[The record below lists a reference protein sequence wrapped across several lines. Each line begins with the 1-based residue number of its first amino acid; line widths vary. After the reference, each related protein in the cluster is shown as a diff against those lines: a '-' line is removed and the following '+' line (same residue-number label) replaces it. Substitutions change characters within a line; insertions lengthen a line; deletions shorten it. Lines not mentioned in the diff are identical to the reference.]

1 MTKPTDSFGDRLMAA
16 IRDRESR
23 VVLGLDP
30 HLQLFP
36 SPLADAAASTDRETV
51 AAAVERFCVEVLE
64 TAAEVVAAVK
74 PQIAFFERL
83 GPPGWAVLE
92 RVCRRARRAGTLV
105 IADAKRGD
113 IGSTAKAYADY
124 LLGTSE
130 GLGGLDAD
138 AMTASPYLGSD
149 SLAAYLPYLSEGK
162 GLFVLAKTSN
172 PSSADLQDRITSGPG
187 GDQPIYSAVGSLVQR
202 LSPLRGASGYSPL
215 GLVVGATSPRQV
227 QTLREA
233 FPDLPFLVP
242 GYGAQGAGAK
252 DVVPAFDRRGLGAVV
267 NASRSLLFAYRDEE
281 YSHLRPASW
290 AEATRRECERMK
302 GDINEALGVCA
313 APVRPKGRR

>member
-1 MTKPTDSFGDRLMAA
+1 MNPKDSFGDRLMAA
-16 IRDRESR
+16 IIDRESR

-36 SPLADAAASTDRETV
+36 PPLADAAASTDRETV
-51 AAAVERFCVEVLE
+51 AEVVERFCMEVLE
-64 TAAEVVAAVK
+64 AASEVVAAVK

-92 RVCRRARRAGTLV
+92 RLCKRARGAGLLV

-113 IGSTAKAYADY
+113 IGSTAKAYAGY

-149 SLAAYLPYLSEGK
+149 SLAAYLPYLSQGK

-172 PSSADLQDRITSGPG
+172 PSSADLQDRMTSGPG
-187 GDQPIYSAVGSLVQR
+187 GDQPMYSAVGALVQK
-202 LSPLRGASGYSPL
+202 LSPLRGDRGYSPL
-215 GLVVGATSPRQV
+215 GLVVGATSPSQA
-227 QTLREA
+227 QSLREA

-242 GYGAQGAGAK
+242 GYGAQGASAE
-252 DVVPAFDRRGLGAVV
+252 DVVSAFDRRGLGAVV
-267 NASRSLLFAYRDEE
+267 NASRSLVFAYRAEE
-281 YSHLRPASW
+281 YSQLAPSQW
-290 AEATRRECERMK
+290 AVATRRECERMTR
-302 GDINEALGVCA
+302 DINEALA
-313 APVRPKGRR
+313 KAGRLEP